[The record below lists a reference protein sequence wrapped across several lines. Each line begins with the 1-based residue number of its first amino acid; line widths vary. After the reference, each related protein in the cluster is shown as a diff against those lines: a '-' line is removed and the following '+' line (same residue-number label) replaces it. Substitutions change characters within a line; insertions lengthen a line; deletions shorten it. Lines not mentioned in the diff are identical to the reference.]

1 MTEFD
6 YNNSTKVLEECVKL
20 IKSSNRDEM
29 TKLFFDNSFNI
40 SLNLANKDFDQ
51 ELMND
56 LVNKYYPDLESND
69 DKAEVLLENITDNIN
84 ININREIMTELKNT
98 KIREKDIDK
107 LNAIRNNLPDNMC
120 DLFAN
125 INEESSDYEC
135 YLIVFEVFS
144 KLDITSIKDKEID
157 DYEFFSKSFKE
168 VILTYWAFS
177 FSDSSHEINSDEEN
191 YVNLSRELR
200 GFLEPLKLYLLD
212 QSKDN
217 FKELFN
223 YLFNNIH
230 KVLELI
236 NLNNLKMREFFSDF
250 TGTLDNLNNVLSDYV
265 DKKMPES
272 NILKSSN

>member
-107 LNAIRNNLPDNMC
+107 II
-120 DLFAN
+120 F
-125 INEESSDYEC
+125 
-135 YLIVFEVFS
+135 LI
-144 KLDITSIKDKEID
+144 IC
-157 DYEFFSKSFKE
+157 
-168 VILTYWAFS
+168 VI
-177 FSDSSHEINSDEEN
+177 
-191 YVNLSRELR
+191 
-200 GFLEPLKLYLLD
+200 YLLILM
-212 QSKDN
+212 K
-217 FKELFN
+217 
-223 YLFNNIH
+223 
-230 KVLELI
+230 KVVTMSVI
-236 NLNNLKMREFFSDF
+236 
-250 TGTLDNLNNVLSDYV
+250 
-265 DKKMPES
+265 
-272 NILKSSN
+272 